1 MTINEFLEN
10 FPSYTLP
17 QQKLIREAM
26 MVLLGKDEF
35 DSDEEM
41 LKEANEVL
49 SSSRARIQTVEDLF
63 ALDLRQLLELLES
76 ERSGESAEIAEILTG
91 ASLDM
96 DKRRH
101 TNEAAESYRGR
112 LQEIIGQFSG
122 MIDEKTLKLKLLKI
136 NNELV
141 GGTELDRAFQDRQ
154 RR

>member
-1 MTINEFLEN
+1 MTISEFLEN
-10 FPSYTLP
+10 FPSYTPP

-35 DSDEEM
+35 ESDEAM
-41 LKEANEVL
+41 LQEANEVL

-76 ERSGESAEIAEILTG
+76 ERSGESGEIAELLTG

-96 DKRRH
+96 DKRKH
-101 TNEAAESYRGR
+101 TNEAAEYYRER

-122 MIDEKTLKLKLLKI
+122 MIDETVLKRKLLDI
-136 NNELV
+136 ANELV
-141 GGTELDRAFQDRQ
+141 RGTELDRTFQDR
-154 RR
+154 RRK